1 MRTPPSGSPASGRL
15 HDKRRRRRNRAGDDA
30 VLADVLSPRR
40 SNDKLRGVVAAEPAA
55 PFDVAAA
62 DAREIDCP
70 VTKPSRLL
78 VFANPAAGKGEADA
92 VLGRIAQL
100 LRIEQITLDVH
111 HAGGAE
117 ALSAAAHGARL
128 KGVDGV
134 LVLGGDGTINAVVHG
149 LLSRPAT
156 DVIPPL
162 AIMPLG
168 TGNALACDLGVTDI
182 ETGIARLLVGETR
195 PVDVISVT
203 AGERLFHALTIV
215 GWGLAADVSGTAQS
229 WRLLGQRSYGMALRL
244 ETLRSKPRYA
254 RLEVALAGRGEEMVQ
269 GPYTMLLL
277 ANTRHTGHG
286 MLVAPRA
293 AIDDGLLDLVEVLP
307 VGLTKRIQ
315 TLRSLWDGSHL
326 DSPAVRWRHVR
337 GVTLSQPSLAAI
349 FGGSGEGAGEP
360 APAEE
365 PRLAGA
371 PQADGKK
378 RKPKPPEPVR
388 LNIDGDLIDLPHDA
402 EVRITVLPRALRFY
416 APKDLSAQPSKR

>member
-1 MRTPPSGSPASGRL
+1 
-15 HDKRRRRRNRAGDDA
+15 
-30 VLADVLSPRR
+30 LADVLSPRR
-40 SNDKLRGVVAAEPAA
+40 ANDKLRGDLAAEPAA
-55 PFDVAAA
+55 PFDAAA
-62 DAREIDCP
+62 DAREDDRP

-111 HAGGAE
+111 HAGSAE
-117 ALSAAAHGARL
+117 ALSSAAHGARL

-156 DVIPPL
+156 DVVPPL

-168 TGNALACDLGVTDI
+168 SGNALACDLGVTDI
-182 ETGIARLLVGETR
+182 ETGIARLLIGETR
-195 PVDVISVT
+195 PLDVISVT
-203 AGERLFHALTIV
+203 SGEHRFHALTIV

-244 ETLRSKPRYA
+244 ETLRNKPRYA

-337 GVTLSQPSLAAI
+337 GVTLSQPTMAAL
-349 FGGSGEGAGEP
+349 FGGDLPDQPDAAPEPRPAAAGSRAGAAHSARADGEGGGD
-360 APAEE
+360 
-365 PRLAGA
+365 GA
-371 PQADGKK
+371 TGRGGKK

-402 EVRITVLPRALRFY
+402 EVRITVLPRALRVF
-416 APKDLSAQPSKR
+416 APKGPTGQQSQL

>member
-1 MRTPPSGSPASGRL
+1 M
-15 HDKRRRRRNRAGDDA
+15 
-30 VLADVLSPRR
+30 LADVLSPRH

-62 DAREIDCP
+62 DAAEIDCP
-70 VTKPSRLL
+70 VNKPSRLL

-111 HAGGAE
+111 HAGSAE

-134 LVLGGDGTINAVVHG
+134 LVLGGDGTINSVVHG

-182 ETGIARLLVGETR
+182 ETGIARLLIGETR
-195 PVDVISVT
+195 PFDVIAIA
-203 AGERLFHALTIV
+203 AGERRYHALSIV

-229 WRLLGQRSYGMALRL
+229 WRLLGQRSYGMALKL
-244 ETLRSKPRYA
+244 ETLRNKPRYA

-337 GVTLSQPSLAAI
+337 GVTLSQPSMAAL
-349 FGGSGEGAGEP
+349 FGGEGPADADPAAEPSPAAAHRTGASRPANGE
-360 APAEE
+360 AEGD
-365 PRLAGA
+365 GA
-371 PQADGKK
+371 PGRGGKK

-402 EVRITVLPRALRFY
+402 EVRITVMPRALRVF
-416 APKDLSAQPSKR
+416 ASRPE

>member
-1 MRTPPSGSPASGRL
+1 M
-15 HDKRRRRRNRAGDDA
+15 
-30 VLADVLSPRR
+30 LADVLSPRR
-40 SNDKLRGVVAAEPAA
+40 ANDKLRGVVAAEPAA
-55 PFDVAAA
+55 PVDAAAA
-62 DAREIDCP
+62 DPREDDRP

-111 HAGGAE
+111 HAGSAE
-117 ALSAAAHGARL
+117 ELSSAAHGARL
-128 KGVDGV
+128 KGVDGA

-156 DVIPPL
+156 DVVPPL

-195 PVDVISVT
+195 PLDVISISS
-203 AGERLFHALTIV
+203 GERRYHALTIV

-307 VGLTKRIQ
+307 VGLTQRIQ

-337 GVTLSQPSLAAI
+337 GVTLSQPSMAAL
-349 FGGSGEGAGEP
+349 FGGEVPGQPDPAAEPRPAAAASRAGAAHPTSSDGEGSGSAG
-360 APAEE
+360 
-365 PRLAGA
+365 RG
-371 PQADGKK
+371 GKK

-388 LNIDGDLIDLPHDA
+388 LNIDGDLVDLPHDA
-402 EVRITVLPRALRFY
+402 EVRITVLPRALRVF
-416 APKDLSAQPSKR
+416 APKASAGQQSKL

>member
-1 MRTPPSGSPASGRL
+1 L
-15 HDKRRRRRNRAGDDA
+15 HDKRRRRRNRSGDDA

-40 SNDKLRGVVAAEPAA
+40 ANDKLHGAVAAEPAA

-62 DAREIDCP
+62 DAHEIDRP
-70 VTKPSRLL
+70 VNKPSRLL

-100 LRIEQITLDVH
+100 LRIEQIALDVH
-111 HAGGAE
+111 HAGSAE
-117 ALSAAAHGARL
+117 ALSSAAHGARL

-149 LLSRPAT
+149 LLTRPANE
-156 DVIPPL
+156 VIPPL
-162 AIMPLG
+162 AVMPLG
-168 TGNALACDLGVTDI
+168 TGNALACDLGITDI
-182 ETGIARLLVGETR
+182 ETSIARLLVGETR
-195 PVDVISVT
+195 PLDVIAVA
-203 AGERLFHALTIV
+203 AGERRFHALTIV
-215 GWGLAADVSGTAQS
+215 GWGLAADVSSTAQS

-244 ETLRSKPRYA
+244 ETLRSRPRYA
-254 RLEVALAGRGEEMVQ
+254 RLDVALAGRGEEMVQ

-337 GVTLSQPSLAAI
+337 GVTLSQPSMAAL
-349 FGGSGEGAGEP
+349 FGGDGADGAGRPDPEP
-360 APAEE
+360 LPVAAA
-365 PRLAGA
+365 AGKGA
-371 PQADGKK
+371 GKGAGK
-378 RKPKPPEPVR
+378 TRQPKPPEPLR
-388 LNIDGDLIDLPHDA
+388 LNIDGELVDLPHDA
-402 EVRITVLPRALRFY
+402 EVRITVLPRVLRVF
-416 APKDLSAQPSKR
+416 ATKAGAGPSPES